1 MKATW
6 MPYLLLIMLLTACSG
21 PPVELPTQVSLVD
34 AAAAAAETATA
45 NAPTAT
51 PTSRIPTLPPTF
63 TPTDEPTATNTPLP
77 TVPAPRPGRV
87 GEVIMIANGGAIVSV
102 DVAAG
107 NTEVLH
113 AQAGGLRAL
122 AASPDGSQLA
132 YLAPV
137 EAATEVFVI
146 SRAQPVPRQLSCL
159 GLPNLRDPTWTP
171 DGSALTIYA
180 VPAPEQPG
188 GIYRIGLDNACPVAD
203 EQALLVDVQSED
215 WRGMAWNQAGDLLFY
230 AVGERP
236 IYAYS
241 LSDQVSVPVTLPS
254 GFGPDFAPRHNP
266 DGDQLAYL
274 GTMRDPVSRALGG
287 ALHFIDDTTAMPEP
301 IGRMGTPYNAED
313 LRWSGDGSA
322 LVLLTPDNLALI
334 DLRTLSTEFLF
345 NTPRLILDVI
355 FSPDSAA
362 LAYAALDER
371 AIAQVYH
378 IDLVSGRQTQL
389 TNNSVGTINSLVW
402 VMKS

>member
-1 MKATW
+1 MNATR
-6 MPYLLLIMLLTACSG
+6 MMYLLLIVLLAACSG
-21 PPVELPTQVSLVD
+21 APAELPTQVSLAD

-63 TPTDEPTATNTPLP
+63 TPTDAPTATMTPLA
-77 TVPAPRPGRV
+77 TTPAPRPGRV

-102 DVAAG
+102 ETASG
-107 NTEVLH
+107 NNDVLH

-146 SRAQPVPRQLSCL
+146 SRTQPVPRRLSCL
-159 GLPNLRDPTWTP
+159 GLSDLRDPTWTP
-171 DGSALTIYA
+171 DGSALTVYA
-180 VPAPEQPG
+180 LPTSEQPG
-188 GIYRIGLDNACPVAD
+188 GIYQIGLDNNCPAA
-203 EQALLVDVQSED
+203 EAQSLLVDVQSED

-230 AVGERP
+230 AAGERP

-274 GTMRDPVSRALGG
+274 GTMRDPVSGALGG

-313 LRWSGDGSA
+313 LRWSADGSA

-345 NTPRLILDVI
+345 NTPRLILDVA
-355 FSPDSAA
+355 FSPDGAA

-371 AIAQVYH
+371 AIAQVYM
-378 IDLVSGRQTQL
+378 IDLASGRQTQL
-389 TNNSVGTINSLVW
+389 TNNSVGTINSVVW
-402 VMKS
+402 VAEL